1 MSLMLQV
8 PVLTEP
14 VEYLINMAAGWAAV
28 ATTEANT
35 SAVDY
40 GEDWTL
46 PLSYEVFLYVS
57 LHVWNSLTTFW
68 Y

>member
-1 MSLMLQV
+1 
-8 PVLTEP
+8 
-14 VEYLINMAAGWAAV
+14 MAAGWAAV
-28 ATTEANT
+28 ATTDANT

-46 PLSYEVFLYVS
+46 PLSYEVFLYIG